1 MANAESPGSD
11 QKITD
16 EKAAKRRLN
25 YLKMRLADMKDEMSK
40 LKFEREELLI
50 SIGKSKGAP
59 GGSNIRK
66 KMLEDD
72 GEDSD
77 I

>member
-1 MANAESPGSD
+1 
-11 QKITD
+11 
-16 EKAAKRRLN
+16 
-25 YLKMRLADMKDEMSK
+25 MRLAEMKDEMSK